1 MLALAGCDRLTISPG
16 LLEQMEASTDEVR
29 EGGEGGGARK
39 RGGGRERGDRERG
52 GCGALLLGTACITRL
67 PTVLSSTGDRLH
79 AASMTRTGLLD
90 AASLTRTG
98 LLDAASLTR
107 TGPLDAASLTRTG
120 LLAARGE
127 GS

>member
-52 GCGALLLGTACITRL
+52 GMRGSAAWHG
-67 PTVLSSTGDRLH
+67 LH
-79 AASMTRTGLLD
+79 HSAAD
-90 AASLTRTG
+90 
-98 LLDAASLTR
+98 
-107 TGPLDAASLTRTG
+107 GP
-120 LLAARGE
+120 
-127 GS
+127 